1 MIFHPHD
8 LRLLFFWLNGLG
20 ISIAKHVK
28 TFLERLPR
36 SNMNRVAKNAV
47 WIIGIKIV
55 QSILAVLIN
64 MLTARYL
71 GPFGFG
77 LITYASSLV
86 AFVSPIMQ
94 LGLNNVLV
102 QEMVNDPES
111 EGEILGTSI
120 VFSLISSI
128 CCIVG
133 VTSFA
138 FVANPGEPETVIV
151 CFLYSLILIFQACD
165 YVQ

>member
-1 MIFHPHD
+1 
-8 LRLLFFWLNGLG
+8 
-20 ISIAKHVK
+20 
-28 TFLERLPR
+28 
-36 SNMNRVAKNAV
+36 MNRVAKNAV

-120 VFSLISSI
+120 VLSLISSI
-128 CCIVG
+128 CCIAG

>member
-1 MIFHPHD
+1 
-8 LRLLFFWLNGLG
+8 
-20 ISIAKHVK
+20 
-28 TFLERLPR
+28 
-36 SNMNRVAKNAV
+36 MNRVAKNAV

-55 QSILAVLIN
+55 QSIVAVLIN

-71 GPFGFG
+71 GPSGFG

-86 AFVSPIMQ
+86 AFVFPIMQ

-120 VFSLISSI
+120 VLSLISSI

>member
-1 MIFHPHD
+1 M
-8 LRLLFFWLNGLG
+8 
-20 ISIAKHVK
+20 K

-120 VFSLISSI
+120 VLSLISSI